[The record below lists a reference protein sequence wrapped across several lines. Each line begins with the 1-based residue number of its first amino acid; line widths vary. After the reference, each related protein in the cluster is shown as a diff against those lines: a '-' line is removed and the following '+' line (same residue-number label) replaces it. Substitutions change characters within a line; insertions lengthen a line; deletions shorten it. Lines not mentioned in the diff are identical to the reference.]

1 VELQVWEGEHM
12 RVQLFGTC
20 LVDSF
25 FPEVGEAVIRIFNKF
40 GVEFSFPKGQTC
52 CGQPAYNAGYIH
64 EAKKAAE
71 HFISEFSGSDL
82 IVTPS
87 GFCAAMVKQHYPE
100 LFRYDPEMLQAA
112 GKVAGRVYE
121 LSQFLVNV
129 LKVQEANLTGSGT
142 VTYHSSCH
150 LTRTLGVTRE
160 PLALIEALKGMEFI
174 PMPDATR
181 CCGFGGLFMAKLPEI
196 SMAIA
201 DDKAESIIATGA
213 DTVTGCDCGC
223 LMNIAD
229 ALRKRG
235 SSVKVKHIA
244 ELVAEGL

>member
-1 VELQVWEGEHM
+1 MH
-12 RVQLFGTC
+12 VQLFGTC
-20 LVDSF
+20 LVDTF
-25 FPEVGEAVIRIFNKF
+25 FPEVGEAVVRIFDRF
-40 GVEFSFPKGQTC
+40 GVGFTFPKGQTC
-52 CGQPAYNAGYIH
+52 CGQPAYNAGYLP
-64 EAKKAAE
+64 EAKSAAE
-71 HFISEFSGSDL
+71 HFLSVFSGSDP

-87 GFCAAMVKQHYPE
+87 GSCATMVKHHYPE
-100 LFRYDPEMLQAA
+100 LFRDDPEMLRAA
-112 GKVAGRVYE
+112 EQVAGRVHE

-129 LKVQEANLTGSGT
+129 LRVHETSLTGSGS

-150 LTRTLGVTRE
+150 LTRTLGVTEE
-160 PLALIEALKGMEFI
+160 PLALIRALKGAQFV
-174 PMPDATR
+174 PMADADR

-201 DDKAESIIATGA
+201 DDKAQNIIASGA

-235 SSVKVKHIA
+235 SSIRVRHIA